1 MDVFREIY
9 EYREMICSLIGRDL
23 KSRYKGSVLGFLWS
37 FLNPLFQLII
47 YSLVFN
53 LLMGNRYEKYYLF
66 LFVALVPWLFFLTS
80 VTGGSSCVWAQKDLV
95 NKIYFPREVLPIAY
109 VTSQLVNMLLSYVV
123 IFVVLIVTEYGL
135 NWRALCFFPLIILI
149 EYILALGITMLVS
162 AVTVF
167 LRDMEYVLNVL
178 LMGWQYLSPVLYGI
192 DFIPEKYRTIYMLN
206 PMAPIII
213 AYRDIFYYKKVPQLS
228 TLVEAVVLGVGI
240 LAVGFVVFERL
251 KRHFSE
257 EM

>member
-1 MDVFREIY
+1 MNVLHEIY
-9 EYREMICSLIGRDL
+9 EYREMIGSLIARDL

-80 VTGGSSCVWAQKDLV
+80 VTGGANCIWSQKDLV

-109 VTSQLVNMLLSYVV
+109 VTSQLVNMLLSYIV
-123 IFVVLIVTEYGL
+123 IFAVILVTGHGM
-135 NWRALCFFPLIILI
+135 NWRALCCFPLIILV

-167 LRDMEYVLNVL
+167 LRDMEYILNVL
-178 LMGWQYLSPVLYGI
+178 LMGWQYLSPVLYGD
-192 DFIPEKYRTIYMLN
+192 DFIPEKYKTIYMLN
-206 PMAPIII
+206 PMTPILI
-213 AYRDIFYYKKVPQLS
+213 AYRDIFYYKQVPRLS
-228 TLVEAVVLGVGI
+228 TLLEAVVLGIVMLI
-240 LAVGFVVFERL
+240 VGFAVFEKL

>member
-1 MDVFREIY
+1 MGVFHEIY
-9 EYREMICSLIGRDL
+9 EYREMIRSLIARDL
-23 KSRYKGSVLGFLWS
+23 KSRYKGSALGFLWS

-53 LLMGNRYEKYYLF
+53 LLMGNRYERYYLF

-80 VTGGSSCVWAQKDLV
+80 VTGGAGCVWTQKDLV

-123 IFVVLIVTEYGL
+123 IFAVILVTGYGL
-135 NWRALCFFPLIILI
+135 NWRALCYFPLVILV
-149 EYILALGITMLVS
+149 EYMLALGITMLVS

-178 LMGWQYLSPVLYGI
+178 LMGWQYLSPVLYDV
-192 DFIPEKYRTIYMLN
+192 DFIPEKYNTLYMAN
-206 PMAPIII
+206 PMAPILI
-213 AYRDIFYYKKVPQLS
+213 AYRDIFYYQQTPRLS
-228 TLVEAVVLGVGI
+228 TLLEAAILGVAMLI
-240 LAVGFVVFERL
+240 IGFLVFEKL

>member
-1 MDVFREIY
+1 MGVFCEIY
-9 EYREMICSLIGRDL
+9 EYREMIGSLIARDL
-23 KSRYKGSVLGFLWS
+23 KGRYKGSVLGFLWS
-37 FLNPLFQLII
+37 FLNPLFQLIV

-80 VTGGSSCVWAQKDLV
+80 VTGGASCVWSQKDLV

-109 VTSQLVNMLLSYVV
+109 VTSQLVNMLLSYIV
-123 IFVVLIVTEYGL
+123 ILAVIIVTRHGM
-135 NWRALCFFPLIILI
+135 NWRALCYFPLILLV
-149 EYILALGITMLVS
+149 EYMLALGITMLVS

-178 LMGWQYLSPVLYGI
+178 LMGWQYLSPVLYDV
-192 DFIPEKYRTIYMLN
+192 DFIPEKYRTFYMLN
-206 PMAPIII
+206 PMAPILI
-213 AYRDIFYYKKVPQLS
+213 AYRDIFYYKQVPQLS
-228 TLVEAVVLGVGI
+228 TLLEAVILGVAMLVI
-240 LAVGFVVFERL
+240 GFAVFEKL

>member
-1 MDVFREIY
+1 MGVFREIY
-9 EYREMICSLIGRDL
+9 EYREMIGSLIGRDL
-23 KSRYKGSVLGFLWS
+23 KSRYKGSALGFLWS
-37 FLNPLFQLII
+37 FLNPLFQLIV

-53 LLMGNRYEKYYLF
+53 LLMGNRYERYYLF

-80 VTGGSSCVWAQKDLV
+80 VAGGCSCVWAQKDLV

-109 VTSQLVNMLLSYVV
+109 VTSQLINMLLSYVV
-123 IFVVLIVTEYGL
+123 IFAVIIVTRHGV
-135 NWRALCFFPLIILI
+135 NWRALCFFPLIILV
-149 EYILALGITMLVS
+149 EYVLALGVTMLVS

-178 LMGWQYLSPVLYGI
+178 LMGWQYVSPVLYGI
-192 DFIPEKYRTIYMLN
+192 DFIDEKYRSLYMLN
-206 PMAPIII
+206 PMAPILI
-213 AYRDIFYYKKVPQLS
+213 AYRDIFYYKQIPQLS
-228 TLVEAVVLGVGI
+228 TLIEAVVLDVGM
-240 LAVGFVVFERL
+240 LVVGFAVFERL